1 MQSIRSSMF
10 SLCCYRGQS
19 VAPGIRW
26 FSKKIGGNNPQDLF
40 NTELNRLA
48 SQQKSLSQSVM
59 TLNKLLRAMP
69 TQTQDKALLKIASA
83 NTTGWEIS
91 SLEGSPLA
99 LASLKFTAPRDGLDQ
114 RSTES
119 ETVPANC
126 QLAATDN
133 PPAAKWLGDIMLPEQ
148 VISYPEGI
156 SEAHLS
162 PSGEFFLIAR
172 RDILEIWGKTEDG
185 QWAQQGSLQHRN
197 LILRA
202 CFNAREN
209 AVLSRSLGGQVKI
222 LGKNSDGTWSEHAAI
237 KFDGNSIP
245 LVFARF
251 SHSGDHMLITNARIS
266 NSEVQIWGRD
276 AHGQWLNKAR
286 ICDAMPD
293 CHGQT
298 LSAGLTLSDRHIFTK
313 AGSMAQIWSSASNW
327 RRPLK
332 VHHNDTVL
340 GTFLSANECHALT
353 FDRTGVVK
361 LFDYQQEWL
370 EAGEINHGTDLAEA
384 IVSDDGRFVL
394 TVGDNSNKES
404 ACKIWHHA
412 GSWYNLASITHNGGV
427 KFARFLPDNHV
438 VACGHNGKVV
448 IWSRD
453 GYGREEMVRVEHT
466 GQTTSV
472 VISPSGKQ
480 LLTCSDDGTAK
491 LMHCDQQGFW
501 SEQAVIQ
508 HQGDVLGGSFSL
520 CGNSVLTFGK
530 DCTARLWARDDSGH
544 WQERAVIHHNNTING
559 AQFSPSGNLAITFS
573 QDGTAVVCSR
583 LSEQNWQERRVIT
596 HGAPVRAVK
605 INASEEWIV
614 TTGSDFDHKV
624 WFCDRDGI
632 GREVLMM
639 PSVRWVEFG
648 QGQLLTVAQDDTAV
662 VWSID
667 DSNS

>member
-1 MQSIRSSMF
+1 MQSIRSSMV
-10 SLCCYRGQS
+10 SMCSYRGQT

-83 NTTGWEIS
+83 NTAGWEIS

-99 LASLKFTAPRDGLDQ
+99 VASLKFTAPRDGLNQ

-119 ETVPANC
+119 DTVPANG

-156 SEAHLS
+156 SEAHIS
-162 PSGEFFLIAR
+162 PSGAFFLIAR
-172 RDILEIWGKTEDG
+172 HGTLEIWGKGGDG
-185 QWAQQGSLQHRN
+185 QWAQQGSLQHRGR
-197 LILRA
+197 ILQA

-209 AVLSRSLGGQVKI
+209 AVLSRSLGGQAKI
-222 LGKNSDGTWSEHAAI
+222 LGKNSNGTWSEHGVI
-237 KFDGNSIP
+237 KFDGNTP
-245 LVFARF
+245 LVMGRF
-251 SHSGDHMLITNARIS
+251 SHSGDHMLIANLSFS
-266 NSEVQIWGRD
+266 NSEVQIWGRY
-276 AHGQWLNKAR
+276 ACGQWLEKAR
-286 ICDAMPD
+286 IRNAILD

-298 LSAGLTLSDRHIFTK
+298 LFSGLTLSDRHIFTK
-313 AGSMAQIWSSASNW
+313 FGNVAQIWSSASNW
-327 RRPLK
+327 RRPLEI
-332 VHHNDTVL
+332 HHNDIVH
-340 GTFLSANECHALT
+340 GTFLSANERHALT

-361 LFDYQQEWL
+361 LFDYQREWS
-370 EAGEINHGTDLAEA
+370 EVGEINHGAALAEA

-394 TVGDNSNKES
+394 TVGNNSNKVS
-404 ACKIWHHA
+404 ACKIWHRA
-412 GSWYNLASITHNGGV
+412 GSWSNLASITHNGGV
-427 KFARFLPDNHV
+427 KFARFLANNHV
-438 VACGHNGKVV
+438 VTCGHNGNVI
-448 IWSRD
+448 IWSRNCS
-453 GYGREEMVRVEHT
+453 GTEEMVRVEHT
-466 GQTTSV
+466 GQATSV

-491 LMHCDQQGFW
+491 LMHCDRQGFW

-530 DCTARLWARDDSGH
+530 DRTARLWARDDSGH
-544 WQERAVIHHNNTING
+544 WQESAVIHHNNTING

-583 LSEQNWQERRVIT
+583 LNEQNWQERRVIT

-624 WFCDRDGI
+624 WFCDRDCS

-667 DSNS
+667 DSNG